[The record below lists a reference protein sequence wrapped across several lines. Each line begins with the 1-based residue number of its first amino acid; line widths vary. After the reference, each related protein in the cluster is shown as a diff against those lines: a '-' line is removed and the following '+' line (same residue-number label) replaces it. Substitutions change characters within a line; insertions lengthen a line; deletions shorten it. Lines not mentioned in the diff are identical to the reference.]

1 MWPNPQFTAD
11 LVTFNGETLNGKL
24 HFLCSETSGTKWVIT
39 PVYSYEVCRVLFWY
53 YLLKMIILENT
64 LGFAKKV
71 TTFHHKLFMASL
83 DAESLFINVPC
94 NKTINNCVEDLFDNN
109 AYHDRLSE
117 DDLYRII
124 KLPTSEAHFIFD
136 NELYKQTDGATMES
150 PLEFIFIYPFS
161 STFEQN

>member
-1 MWPNPQFTAD
+1 
-11 LVTFNGETLNGKL
+11 
-24 HFLCSETSGTKWVIT
+24 
-39 PVYSYEVCRVLFWY
+39 
-53 YLLKMIILENT
+53 MIILENT

-83 DAESLFINVPC
+83 DAESLFSNVPC

-109 AYHDRLSE
+109 AYHDRLSQ

-136 NELYKQTDGATMES
+136 NELYKQTDVATMES